1 MKNGQGKKN
10 GKKKAGG
17 RRGLFAIFTRGKRG
31 YVRVN
36 PYRRTLK
43 FSKTCPVTAALGL
56 HAAFS
61 LYPRMCIQNNLSE
74 NVNSVLQS
82 ILRLRGPKTA
92 GSVERRLRA
101 VLIVRNDPTVLDEIE
116 VQRAV
121 RGQFFLDNVTLHD
134 YAGLVERGW
143 EIEGWERV
151 GVAAN

>member
-17 RRGLFAIFTRGKRG
+17 RRGLFAVFTRGKKG
-31 YVRVN
+31 YVKVN

-43 FSKTCPVTAALGL
+43 FGKTCPATVALGL

-61 LYPRMCIQNNLSE
+61 LYPGMYVQNNLAE

-101 VLIVRNDPTVLDEIE
+101 VLVVRNDPGVLDEVE
-116 VQRAV
+116 VKRAV
-121 RGQFFLDNVTLHD
+121 RGQFFLDNVTLQD
-134 YAGLVERGW
+134 YARLGETGW
-143 EIEGWERV
+143 EIEGLVRV